1 MLEKE
6 EIARFLGQDTE
17 KMSVGASKENSFKG
31 WLLMNKGMGNKWA
44 SMVESFANRL
54 LRKHNCPFPT
64 KKDAETIA
72 LSIWSSDCSKS
83 HQRHQLIALEYYM
96 EYCGAPVK
104 FKKPRATKRNPKYLT
119 QVQMKALIRAARDF
133 REFAMLMV
141 FCTTGMRLNEF
152 CMLNYR
158 DIDLKGRKV
167 TIRHAKRDKDREV
180 PLSEECC
187 KVVAAYIDK
196 YHQNPKPND
205 PMFLSARG
213 NRWSQ
218 HAVEA
223 IVKRCGERAGIKE
236 KVTPHILR
244 HSFATAMLGN
254 GCDLF
259 HLSHILGHSEI
270 STTTIYLHVNDKAMR
285 EAYNKGVPRL

>member
-17 KMSVGASKENSFKG
+17 KMSVETSKEISFKG
-31 WLLMNKGMGNKWA
+31 WLLMHKGMGKEWA
-44 SMVESFANRL
+44 RVVESFANRL
-54 LRKHNCPFPT
+54 LRQHDCPFPT
-64 KKDAETIA
+64 KKDAENIA
-72 LSIWSSDCSKS
+72 LLIWSSDCSKS

-104 FKKPRATKRNPKYLT
+104 FKKPRATKRSPKYLT
-119 QVQMKALIRAARDF
+119 QEQMKALIRSARDF
-133 REFAMLMV
+133 REFALLVM
-141 FCTTGMRLNEF
+141 FCTTGMRLSEF
-152 CMLNYR
+152 CMLDYR

-187 KVVAAYIDK
+187 KVVSVYLQK
-196 YHQNPKPND
+196 YHKSPKPHD
-205 PMFLSARG
+205 PLFLSAKG

-218 HAVEA
+218 HAVGA
-223 IVKRCGERAGIKE
+223 TVNRCGERAGIKE
-236 KVTPHILR
+236 RVTPHVLR
-244 HSFATAMLGN
+244 HSFATAMLSN

-270 STTTIYLHVNDKAMR
+270 STTTIYLHINDSAKRAAFER
-285 EAYNKGVPRL
+285 GVPRF